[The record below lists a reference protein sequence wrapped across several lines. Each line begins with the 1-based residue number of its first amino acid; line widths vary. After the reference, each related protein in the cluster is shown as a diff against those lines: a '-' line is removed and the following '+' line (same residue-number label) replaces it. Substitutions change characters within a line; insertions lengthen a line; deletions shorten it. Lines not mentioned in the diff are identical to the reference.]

1 MTLSITVD
9 DNFYSETVRT
19 EADGRIFHLK
29 LTSIDP
35 TSDPE
40 AFFTSKDA
48 VETYIKSIGN
58 DDPRWEPE
66 SFIGIVNDDLT
77 SKWYLI
83 APDGS
88 FEKQCIFYNWN
99 PLLRVKFTSKE
110 EVESFARN
118 ELLKNP
124 NYWHPY
130 RTDAEQKADETPF
143 EAEEVRRQRDALLNK
158 YEWAVNSPDLTDDKK
173 AEWKNYRQALRDLPD
188 QSGFPW
194 EADGMTW
201 PTKPTS

>member
-40 AFFTSKDA
+40 AFFTSKDE
-48 VETYIKSIGN
+48 VETYIRSIGN
-58 DDPRWEPE
+58 DDPRWLPE
-66 SFIGIVNDDLT
+66 SFIGSVNDDLT

-110 EVESFARN
+110 EVESFDTQDEKMRHIR
-118 ELLKNP
+118 LIRDRKL
-124 NYWHPY
+124 
-130 RTDAEQKADETPF
+130 RLKADPKTVECLSKGV
-143 EAEEVRRQRDALLNK
+143 ELSD
-158 YEWAVNSPDLTDDKK
+158 
-173 AEWKNYRQALRDLPD
+173 EWKNYIQKLRDLPATYESD
-188 QSGFPW
+188 PDSVVLPD
-194 EADGMTW
+194 A
-201 PTKPTS
+201 P